1 MLTSRRI
8 YNEVN
13 YLILAI
19 NAALTPAENKIP
31 NISNLVKKKTDY
43 GTKII
48 ETRRKLLIMIMINIL
63 LLQNL
68 IS

>member
-19 NAALTPAENKIP
+19 NAALTPVENKVP
-31 NISNLVKKKTDY
+31 NISNLVKKK
-43 GTKII
+43 KQIMAQ
-48 ETRRKLLIMIMINIL
+48 KLLKREE
-63 LLQNL
+63 
-68 IS
+68 SY